1 MHHHGTV
8 LCQEYQATAPGQMK
22 PYMDALLKSM
32 AARPVFSVRWMSFTE
47 SWLFQRWLMMV
58 KGDFVIVMMD
68 DYQWLLRVMIINVYQ
83 CLLMIID
90 DDGY

>member
-1 MHHHGTV
+1 
-8 LCQEYQATAPGQMK
+8 
-22 PYMDALLKSM
+22 
-32 AARPVFSVRWMSFTE
+32 
-47 SWLFQRWLMMV
+47 MV